1 MKSQLTILLATMKAN
16 WIKLLATISAF
27 LMPISGLLFLVGFV
41 ILLDTITGVWKSIK
55 NKVKITSRGLSAII
69 SKMLLYEVTVIM
81 FYMIDQFILNHIILQ
96 FFSVELLLTKVL
108 ALILVSIEIL
118 QERLSN
124 AQYFHE
130 ESEKKQIYLHHTA
143 GNGNP
148 VAVSRWWNSNGDR
161 IATAFVIGERGSI
174 VQCFSSKHWAYHLGI
189 DSQDFSAHGLKYQNL
204 NKLSVGIEVCN
215 WGPLK
220 LKDGKYYNYVK
231 GVVDPSMVTT
241 LDTPYKGNI
250 HWYKYTDEQIE
261 STRQLVEYL
270 CDTYDI
276 PKTYRSEIFAIDK
289 EAFKG
294 TAGIYT
300 HNSVRKDKADIYP
313 CPRMIKMLQS
323 L

>member
-1 MKSQLTILLATMKAN
+1 
-16 WIKLLATISAF
+16 
-27 LMPISGLLFLVGFV
+27 V
-41 ILLDTITGVWKSIK
+41 
-55 NKVKITSRGLSAII
+55 
-69 SKMLLYEVTVIM
+69 
-81 FYMIDQFILNHIILQ
+81 
-96 FFSVELLLTKVL
+96 
-108 ALILVSIEIL
+108 
-118 QERLSN
+118 
-124 AQYFHE
+124 
-130 ESEKKQIYLHHTA
+130 
-143 GNGNP
+143 
-148 VAVSRWWNSNGDR
+148 
-161 IATAFVIGERGSI
+161 
-174 VQCFSSKHWAYHLGI
+174 
-189 DSQDFSAHGLKYQNL
+189 
-204 NKLSVGIEVCN
+204 
-215 WGPLK
+215 K

-276 PKTYRSEIFAIDK
+276 PKAYRSEIFSIDK